1 MDFVQ
6 IPEFRLRL
14 LDICTVEDKSWKKL
28 MKLVVRAA
36 KLRPTSIQAN
46 LPWMDRRLRTASTVI
61 QVEPA
66 RYRIMLRYMI
76 YRHPFISN
84 KYPVTAFLCKSFA
97 SERKS
102 RTQQPIHD
110 L

>member
-46 LPWMDRRLRTASTVI
+46 LAWM
-61 QVEPA
+61 EPA
-66 RYRIMLRYMI
+66 VADR
-76 YRHPFISN
+76 FNS
-84 KYPVTAFLCKSFA
+84 YP
-97 SERKS
+97 S
-102 RTQQPIHD
+102 RAGPLPNNAALHD
-110 L
+110 LSASLYFQ